1 MFYLRLLA
9 LLFGVA
15 VLSAGGSIGQDKGK
29 KDEKSEKKDD
39 STSKGQLPAN
49 WKQIGLT
56 DEQKQS
62 VYKINAK
69 FNEEIDKL
77 EAKVKEL
84 KDKRDK
90 ERLGVLTA
98 DQKKRLEEILKKKS
112 GGS

>member
-9 LLFGVA
+9 LLFGIA

-29 KDEKSEKKDD
+29 KDEKSEKKDDKKDD

-69 FNEEIDKL
+69 FKNSI
-77 EAKVKEL
+77 AN
-84 KDKRDK
+84 RF
-90 ERLGVLTA
+90 T
-98 DQKKRLEEILKKKS
+98 ISKKS
-112 GGS
+112 TLQPDEALIDNRPRFSI